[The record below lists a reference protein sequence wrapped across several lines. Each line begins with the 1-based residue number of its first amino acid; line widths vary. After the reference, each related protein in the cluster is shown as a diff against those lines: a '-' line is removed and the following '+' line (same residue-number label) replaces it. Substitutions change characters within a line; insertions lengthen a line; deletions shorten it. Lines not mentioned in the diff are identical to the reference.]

1 MRHVDESNTSGR
13 SDGGSTNPGAALTPV
28 TLPDIFEARVAAT
41 PHAGAVSAGT
51 LAWTYAE
58 LDAHANRI
66 AWWLIGGGAGPDDRV
81 AVALPRGAAHIAALL
96 GIMKAGAAYVPLDP
110 EQPTERLAHLL
121 RDIAPQAVLLPGD
134 LAHRLPPGD
143 ARPLLLDGPDTNPA
157 LAACPASAPRDADR
171 ARPLLPQHLA
181 YVIHTSGSTG
191 TPKPVG
197 VPHTGFAAL
206 AATATRHQATTAGS
220 RVLQLAPATFD
231 VAVWELLTTIAGGG
245 TIVVPEQHRLLG
257 EELAHVLAAERISHV
272 TLPVPVLATLPPG
285 TEAALPALRRIHIG
299 GESCPPDLVR
309 RWSADRELVN
319 GYGTTECSVATTLTG
334 PLAAARTTPDGS
346 AAQVPIGTP
355 VAEVRVF
362 VLDDGLSPVPPG
374 IPGEL
379 YVTGPGLARG
389 YGGRPGLT
397 AERFVACPFGVAGG
411 RMYRTGD
418 VVRWNAD
425 AQLEF
430 MGRVDDQVKVR
441 GFRVEPGEVEEAL
454 RRLPAVAQTVVLPS
468 AHPTGDTRLVAYV
481 VPAAGA
487 EVTPASL
494 RAELAAVL
502 PEYLVPSAVVVLD
515 ALPLTPNGK
524 VDRAAL
530 PTPAYDGTGTSRAPR
545 TRTEEVLCGLFADVL
560 GVSSV
565 GVEDSFFD
573 LGGHSLLATRLV
585 SRVRRVLGVELPL
598 RVLFEAPTVAEL
610 VRRLGRGEVRPA
622 LVARERPELLP
633 LSFAQQRLWFMHK
646 LEGTS
651 ATYNMPLA
659 LRLTGDLDRAALET
673 AINDLVTRHEPLRT
687 VFSETAGR
695 PFQRVLP
702 ADRAHLT
709 LHTST
714 VDRDRLD
721 DELRTAARYPF
732 DLAAEIPVKAWL
744 FPVEDDPAATV
755 LLLVLHHI
763 AGDGWSAGP
772 LARDLVAAYAARAGG
787 RAPEWSVLPVQYA
800 DYTMW
805 QHEVLGEVGD
815 AGSAMETQL
824 GYWSER
830 LAGLPDEVT
839 VPGDRPRPLSASYD
853 GGVVPF
859 EVGADLHAGLRE
871 LARTADATLFMVLQ
885 AGLAALLGRL
895 GAGSDVVVGSP
906 VAGRTDEG
914 LDRLVG
920 LFVNTL
926 VVRTDVSG
934 DPSFE
939 VLLGRVREACL
950 EAYAHQDVPFE
961 LVVERLNPVRS

>member
-1 MRHVDESNTSGR
+1 ML
-13 SDGGSTNPGAALTPV
+13 ALTLYGPRDIRAEGPRADLRFTVSPSARSSHPV
-28 TLPDIFEARVAAT
+28 KSNGD
-41 PHAGAVSAGT
+41 
-51 LAWTYAE
+51 
-58 LDAHANRI
+58 
-66 AWWLIGGGAGPDDRV
+66 
-81 AVALPRGAAHIAALL
+81 ALPTPPQL
-96 GIMKAGAAYVPLDP
+96 PL
-110 EQPTERLAHLL
+110 H
-121 RDIAPQAVLLPGD
+121 
-134 LAHRLPPGD
+134 H
-143 ARPLLLDGPDTNPA
+143 
-157 LAACPASAPRDADR
+157 
-171 ARPLLPQHLA
+171 
-181 YVIHTSGSTG
+181 
-191 TPKPVG
+191 
-197 VPHTGFAAL
+197 L
-206 AATATRHQATTAGS
+206 AAT
-220 RVLQLAPATFD
+220 
-231 VAVWELLTTIAGGG
+231 
-245 TIVVPEQHRLLG
+245 
-257 EELAHVLAAERISHV
+257 
-272 TLPVPVLATLPPG
+272 
-285 TEAALPALRRIHIG
+285 
-299 GESCPPDLVR
+299 
-309 RWSADRELVN
+309 
-319 GYGTTECSVATTLTG
+319 
-334 PLAAARTTPDGS
+334 RTTPDGS

-418 VVRWNAD
+418 VVRWNRD
-425 AQLEF
+425 GQLEF

-646 LEGTS
+646 LEGPS
-651 ATYNMPLA
+651 ATYNMPFA
-659 LRLTGDLDRAALET
+659 LRLTGDLDIPALE
-673 AINDLVTRHEPLRT
+673 AAANDVIARHEPLRT
-687 VFSETAGR
+687 VFPESAGR
-695 PFQRVLP
+695 PYQRVLP
-702 ADRAHLT
+702 VEETHAPLTVEPVTEAEVTLRITETIRYGFHL
-709 LHTST
+709 
-714 VDRDRLD
+714 DRDLPIRVHLLD
-721 DELRTAARYPF
+721 ITESPDA
-732 DLAAEIPVKAWL
+732 
-744 FPVEDDPAATV
+744 V
-755 LLLVLHHI
+755 LVLVLHHI

-787 RAPEWSVLPVQYA
+787 RAPEWSALPVQYA

-805 QHEVLGEVGD
+805 QHEVLGDVDDPSSPMGRQF
-815 AGSAMETQL
+815 A
-824 GYWSER
+824 YWAQR
-830 LAGLPDEVT
+830 LAELPEEVT
-839 VPGDRPRPLSASYD
+839 VPGDRPRPTSASYEGD
-853 GGVVPF
+853 VLPL
-859 EVGADLHAGLRE
+859 EIGAD
-871 LARTADATLFMVLQ
+871 
-885 AGLAALLGRL
+885 
-895 GAGSDVVVGSP
+895 
-906 VAGRTDEG
+906 
-914 LDRLVG
+914 
-920 LFVNTL
+920 
-926 VVRTDVSG
+926 
-934 DPSFE
+934 
-939 VLLGRVREACL
+939 
-950 EAYAHQDVPFE
+950 
-961 LVVERLNPVRS
+961 